1 MDYEAAFYNLLEAE
15 TEDRVSAILKQAGL
29 DQDDPKLWRPLG
41 DMENNFA
48 TVGNQQ
54 TEPTAA
60 LVEKIING
68 IDAVLMLECFRRR
81 IDPEGSDAP
90 HSMAEAV
97 KAFFKVPD
105 GRVENF
111 SARERTRLAENIH
124 LVAVGEK
131 ENPCYLVID
140 QGEGQTPVTFP
151 DTFLSIN
158 KSNKLRIPF
167 VQGKFNAG
175 GTGILQFCGEKH
187 NYQLVV
193 SRRNPDAPVRTGDQ
207 TKDLW
212 GFTIVRRMP
221 PSAGRRSSMYVYLA
235 PGGNV
240 PSFKADS
247 IRVLPSESR
256 QNQPAT
262 PYARKLTHGTCVKL
276 YNYRWEAKSTATT
289 EARYEL
295 ERYLQSPCLPFRI
308 TETRG
313 YRAHYYSTTVSGV
326 WVSVAA
332 GDGDEAPTKIEPG
345 FPAFGDLRLESD
357 GRLPYQI
364 VVFTE
369 EVTPKRIPHGVFFT
383 VNGQVHGQLPRNF
396 VSSNLKFDY
405 LAGFL
410 LVSVDC
416 TGMEPQMREDFFMTS
431 RDRTRHNEV
440 EDEIIDKLTAD
451 LRNHQGLRDLNAQRK
466 KKDIERALAD
476 DKENIDFFQSLLRSD
491 PTLAS
496 LLGAGTRI
504 VTSAGPGEPPKFAGR
519 RFPTYF
525 RLAKEPK
532 EGLVKGCPVNR
543 TCRVEFETDAVNDYL
558 SRADSPGTIVFDPPD
573 LCEHSHLWNGVFSTR
588 FRVPWN
594 AKPGDLIPVIVTVTD
609 VEREKTG
616 RPFVTRFNLKA
627 EAEVE
632 GPPPPPGPRRPRGP
646 HEPHAKEMAPRLAL
660 PEIVEVRKEDW
671 ERYGFDEFSAILI
684 RHGDNDEGHVFYI
697 NVDNAYLLTD
707 LVKAREEDKPLLKF
721 WFKYG
726 LTLGA
731 MGILQ
736 EMRRRA
742 AANRNGRDGENGSG
756 DENTVEDLAKV
767 SRYAS
772 GLARVIVPIIRSL
785 YRGPQ
790 PLAV

>member
-1 MDYEAAFYNLLEAE
+1 MDYEKLFYDLLQAE
-15 TEDRVSAILKQAGL
+15 TEDQVTAILKHAGYEM
-29 DQDDPKLWRPLG
+29 DAPTVWRPLG

-68 IDAVLMLECFRRR
+68 VDAVLMLECFRKG

-90 HSMAEAV
+90 PSMARAV
-97 KAFFKVPD
+97 ETFFGVRD
-105 GRVENF
+105 GRIENVLP
-111 SARERTRLAENIH
+111 RDRTRLAENIH

-140 QGEGQTPVTFP
+140 HGEGQTPAAFP

-187 NYQLVV
+187 NYQLIA
-193 SRRNPDAPVRTGDQ
+193 SRRNPKAPAKKDDP
-207 TKDLW
+207 TKEQW

-240 PSFKADS
+240 PSFRAEA
-247 IRVLPSESR
+247 IRALPSESR
-256 QNQPAT
+256 ANQPAT
-262 PYARKLTHGTCVKL
+262 PYSRKLPHGTCVKL
-276 YNYRWEAKSTATT
+276 YNYRWKAKSTATT

-295 ERYLQSPCLPFRI
+295 ERYFHSPCLPFRI
-308 TETRG
+308 TETRP

-326 WVSVAA
+326 WVSVASE
-332 GDGDEAPTKIEPG
+332 DGDETQAKVEPG
-345 FPAFGDLRLESD
+345 FPAFGDLNLTSV
-357 GRLPYQI
+357 GRLPHQI

-369 EVTPKRIPHGVFFT
+369 EVNPKRVPHGVFFT
-383 VNGQVHGQLPRNF
+383 VNGQVHGQLPRSF

-405 LAGFL
+405 LHGYL

-416 TGMEPQMREDFFMTS
+416 TAMEPRVREDFFMTS

-440 EDEIIDKLTAD
+440 EEEIIEKLTAD
-451 LRNHQGLRDLNAQRK
+451 LRSHQGLRDLNALRK

-476 DKENIDFFQSLLRSD
+476 EKENVDFFQALLRTD

-496 LLGAGTRI
+496 LLGVGARI
-504 VTSAGPGEPPKFAGR
+504 VTTAGPGEAPKFEGR
-519 RFPTYF
+519 KFPTYF
-525 RLAKEPK
+525 RLTKDPK
-532 EGLVKGCPVNR
+532 DGLTKSCPINR
-543 TCRVEFETDAVNDYL
+543 TCRIEFETDAVNDYF
-558 SRADSPGTIVFDPPD
+558 SRADSPGTITFDPPD
-573 LCEHSHLWNGVFSTR
+573 LCEHSYLWNGTFSAR
-588 FRVPWN
+588 FRPPWN
-594 AKPGDLIPVIVTVTD
+594 AKAGDLIPLTVTVTD
-609 VEREKTG
+609 VEREKVG
-616 RPFVTRFNLKA
+616 KPFVCRFTLKA
-627 EAEVE
+627 EEEVE
-632 GPPPPPGPRRPRGP
+632 IPAAPPGTKRSRGP
-646 HEPHAKEMAPRLAL
+646 RQPSGKDTAPRLAL
-660 PEIVEVRKEDW
+660 PTIVEVRREEW
-671 ERYGFDEFSAILI
+671 ERYGFDEYSAILI
-684 RHGDNDEGHVFYI
+684 RNDENGGHVFYI
-697 NVDNAYLLTD
+697 NIDNAFLITE
-707 LVKAREEDKPLLKF
+707 LVRVREEEKSLLKF

-736 EMRRRA
+736 EAKRRA
-742 AANRNGRDGENGSG
+742 AASRNGRGPVD
-756 DENTVEDLAKV
+756 DEDEESVPEDLEKV

-790 PLAV
+790 PLAE